1 MYDLYYAR
9 NIFSLLVCL
18 SLAGKNKKKKILV
31 INNGTINKSKL
42 VNLKHKYFK
51 KINKFIKDEFNS
63 VYYFNSIHDLKQKNM
78 FLRVLERSKK
88 IKKYR
93 NEKIFSILKKLD
105 IDNIYSSNDD
115 FDASIY
121 PFFKQ
126 KKFHY
131 LEHGIGNFINSIELS
146 TKRKLFYFYLRLL
159 FFIKLSNYY
168 PIKYQNYFSILS
180 NKKIKFQYVNG
191 FKTKSINL
199 SNFQNILEF
208 ISKKI
213 KLKKIKNKKKN
224 ILLNFSNFEE
234 NTPLIEIKKVID
246 KILKKSNKKKYN
258 YIIKD
263 HTRREPHKKNK
274 KFVMSILKKENVSVV
289 TLTNKI
295 PAELVAKYYDCK
307 KMFSLQSSLPYHYS
321 KIDKNCDI
329 NIFFNISMKYP
340 SKNVWFVGKANLF
353 SINWYKNYFNNI
365 NFF

>member
-1 MYDLYYAR
+1 MKNAIGYLIEQIIRGWINITGRTVDFESDFWLDSPMAEANYVGSEFYNHLAEKR
-9 NIFSLLVCL
+9 NLTIETSPTAGLLEDF
-18 SLAGKNKKKKILV
+18 NIL
-31 INNGTINKSKL
+31 
-42 VNLKHKYFK
+42 
-51 KINKFIKDEFNS
+51 
-63 VYYFNSIHDLKQKNM
+63 
-78 FLRVLERSKK
+78 
-88 IKKYR
+88 
-93 NEKIFSILKKLD
+93 
-105 IDNIYSSNDD
+105 SNDD

-131 LEHGIGNFINSIELS
+131 LEHGIGNFINSIEIS
-146 TKRKLFYFYLRLL
+146 TKRKLFYFFLRLL

-340 SKNVWFVGKANLF
+340 SKNVWFVGKVNLF